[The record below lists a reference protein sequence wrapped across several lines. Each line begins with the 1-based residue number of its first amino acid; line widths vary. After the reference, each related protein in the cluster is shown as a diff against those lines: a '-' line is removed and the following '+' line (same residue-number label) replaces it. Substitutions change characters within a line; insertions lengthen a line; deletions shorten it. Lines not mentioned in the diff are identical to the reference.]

1 MKIRLLKKLRK
12 KSSKKVYIRPPRA
25 SWDYY
30 AIITPEKKLIFI
42 FLAKKDFN
50 NTRKLLIEKRREFIL
65 REVESIRSIQHKKG
79 NTSCLSKELSEIN
92 KLIP

>member
-1 MKIRLLKKLRK
+1 L
-12 KSSKKVYIRPPRA
+12 
-25 SWDYY
+25 
-30 AIITPEKKLIFI
+30 
-42 FLAKKDFN
+42 KKDFN